1 MDKIAIVTGAG
12 SGIGKA
18 IALRLAKDGNDV
30 VVADVDLEG
39 ARQTATGIEALG
51 RRAQTLRTD
60 VTKSGEVNEMVKA
73 ALKEFR
79 RIDILVNNAGGS
91 AGKRQA
97 LFHQLTE
104 EAWDYVMALNLKGV
118 FNCCRA
124 VIGTMMEQRSGK
136 IINIGSV
143 SGLIGHAGMVDY
155 STAKAGVVGFTMAL
169 AKEAA
174 AYGIN
179 VNCVSPGPIETP
191 GVLQRQ
197 SPEGIERV
205 KKSTG
210 LGRFGRPEEIAAMV
224 SFLASNEADFITGQ
238 TVAVCGIRNLGA

>member
-97 LFHQLTE
+97 LFHQSTE

-143 SGLIGHAGMVDY
+143 SGLIGHARAIPT
-155 STAKAGVVGFTMAL
+155 S
-169 AKEAA
+169 
-174 AYGIN
+174 
-179 VNCVSPGPIETP
+179 
-191 GVLQRQ
+191 
-197 SPEGIERV
+197 
-205 KKSTG
+205 
-210 LGRFGRPEEIAAMV
+210 
-224 SFLASNEADFITGQ
+224 
-238 TVAVCGIRNLGA
+238 